1 MVRYKI
7 PADNAESEGEF
18 GHGLA
23 LLFAGF
29 CLELNF
35 LFQQRRCCNSNTY
48 LHLKVVA
55 VVKKATP
62 LPATCGWAWN
72 RLLKRQVD
80 TPTHIR
86 PSSKA
91 NFKNPPHAQPYD
103 VLMAH
108 KRKNQ

>member
-1 MVRYKI
+1 MVRYEL

-55 VVKKATP
+55 VVKKQHH
-62 LPATCGWAWN
+62 C
-72 RLLKRQVD
+72 LLHVD
-80 TPTHIR
+80 GHGT
-86 PSSKA
+86 
-91 NFKNPPHAQPYD
+91 
-103 VLMAH
+103 VC
-108 KRKNQ
+108 